1 MGNKWIVNLVRYYI
15 LMSSRHNQSQRQ
27 ISNQE
32 ETENDIRSS
41 IPDLAMGLRFI
52 CVRRKKRRKKR
63 TRMHFRSPPVRIR
76 LQGSAVAAAF

>member
-1 MGNKWIVNLVRYYI
+1 MGNKWIVNLVRYYN

-41 IPDLAMGLRFI
+41 IPDLAMGFRFI
-52 CVRRKKRRKKR
+52 QC
-63 TRMHFRSPPVRIR
+63 
-76 LQGSAVAAAF
+76 QEEGGGGSERECTSGHLL